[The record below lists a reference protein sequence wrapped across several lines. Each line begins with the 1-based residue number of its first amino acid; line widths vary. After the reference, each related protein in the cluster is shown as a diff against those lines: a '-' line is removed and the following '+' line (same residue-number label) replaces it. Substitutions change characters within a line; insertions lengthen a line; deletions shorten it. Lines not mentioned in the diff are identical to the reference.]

1 MKVSMNAN
9 IVKICA
15 FCKHWHDP
23 AFLLI
28 TPKQAKANVWEFDT
42 KSKALCL
49 EHNMLKQAQALCSKF
64 ESRVKKP

>member
-1 MKVSMNAN
+1 L
-9 IVKICA
+9 
-15 FCKHWHDP
+15 DDL

-28 TPKQAKANVWEFDT
+28 TQKHAKANVWEFDT